1 MKAFSPEPED
11 AYVRIHIHMNRYAY
25 IYMHCKN
32 LDRLQEE
39 KELAISLHHLKLT
52 VSEMCHKYIFFCSS
66 SSKM

>member
-11 AYVRIHIHMNRYAY
+11 AYVCIHIHMNRYAY

-39 KELAISLHHLKLT
+39 REPCYLPSPFKANSI
-52 VSEMCHKYIFFCSS
+52 
-66 SSKM
+66 